1 MKWIG
6 TRIGMLE
13 TATTLPGKVT
23 GSDAPRFSMNSPKRR
38 WAASCGTPKSSQ
50 RRRWSLSV
58 GSRHGFTTTNRTNP
72 GRLLAA
78 RHNAALRS
86 SVESGALR
94 SVQANRI
101 GRDCRVTLVDERL
114 SVNEGEGAQG
124 CHGLVEAV
132 PGERRAE
139 GLTEFLPRFD
149 E

>member
-1 MKWIG
+1 
-6 TRIGMLE
+6 
-13 TATTLPGKVT
+13 
-23 GSDAPRFSMNSPKRR
+23 
-38 WAASCGTPKSSQ
+38 
-50 RRRWSLSV
+50 
-58 GSRHGFTTTNRTNP
+58 
-72 GRLLAA
+72 
-78 RHNAALRS
+78 
-86 SVESGALR
+86 
-94 SVQANRI
+94 VQANRI